1 MSMSIQSDVEIL
13 SVQALEQYAKQHNLP
28 TAEAVSLFYKHQVF
42 EKILIQH
49 EYLHQLD
56 LEETLNY
63 VEEIIAEDAPEL
75 VIYHG
80 SNFAF
85 DTIDLEKSH
94 NRRDFGRGFYC
105 TVLESQAEEWARR
118 LYLRSHKGGTGIL
131 LYCFGKPGRGMGQT
145 AVSALPQR
153 RQIRLPLPVPADRG
167 PEDQALCRSGSG
179 VAGVY
184 QGKPH
189 KRRHP
194 ALLRRGGRS
203 GCG

>member
-63 VEEIIAEDAPEL
+63 VEEIIAENAPEL

-85 DTIDLEKSH
+85 DTIDLE
-94 NRRDFGRGFYC
+94 NP
-105 TVLESQAEEWARR
+105 T
-118 LYLRSHKGGTGIL
+118 
-131 LYCFGKPGRGMGQT
+131 T
-145 AVSALPQR
+145 AVTLVGDFTVPSWKARQR
-153 RQIRLPLPVPADRG
+153 NGPDGCICAPTKAADTFTVTCSGRQRT
-167 PEDQALCRSGSG
+167 
-179 VAGVY
+179 
-184 QGKPH
+184 
-189 KRRHP
+189 
-194 ALLRRGGRS
+194 
-203 GCG
+203 